1 MSSEYTFEDY
11 RHLLDELDR
20 RYTLAREGE
29 VFDFDQDIKPFLDK
43 NKKLAYN
50 IENFNTDH
58 RLTEKVKNTMFEE
71 LMELLMSCH
80 ISRFSL
86 KLYHEKY
93 KYINMWI
100 NHAHKEGLI

>member
-1 MSSEYTFEDY
+1 MSRQYSFEDY
-11 RHLLDELDR
+11 RDLLAEIDR
-20 RYTLAREGE
+20 RYQLSREGE
-29 VFDFDQDIKPFLDK
+29 TFDFDQDIKPFLDK
-43 NKKLAYN
+43 NKMLAYH
-50 IENFNTDH
+50 IQHFYTDH
-58 RLTEKVKNTMFEE
+58 RLTEKVKSTMFEE

-100 NHAHKEGLI
+100 KHAHKEGLL